1 MALAAQ
7 CLQDFRFDARFNHN
21 VTAQF
26 AAGNSKAGR
35 LERSL
40 QVHAVIHEVG
50 DKLGMGKWLV
60 GAAHDSEADV
70 QLSSLH
76 EGGNDGM
83 EGALAWRQCIGVLCI
98 EREQSSS
105 ILQCEAHTLDN
116 NTRAE
121 SEIVAL
127 DEG

>member
-7 CLQDFRFDARFNHN
+7 RLQDFRFDARFNHN

-26 AAGNSKAGR
+26 AAGNSKPRR

-40 QVHAVIHEVG
+40 QVHAVIHKIG
-50 DKLGMGKWLV
+50 DKLGMSERLV

-76 EGGNDGM
+76 EGGNDGIK
-83 EGALAWRQCIGVLCI
+83 GPLAWRQSIRVLCI
-98 EREQSSS
+98 EREQSPA
-105 ILQCEAHTLDN
+105 IL
-116 NTRAE
+116 
-121 SEIVAL
+121 
-127 DEG
+127 